1 MHPLELTRATW
12 KVRSRGTPF
21 RFDPVDESVVI
32 SDRLSRSSTK
42 YGPSV
47 SAGVATHA
55 GVATEL
61 AVGVVSD
68 AAEGEG
74 EPRAADGLRPV
85 HAATIAPKPTR
96 RAVRRE
102 TMDSNRDFT
111 PRQRHGM
118 DCAEPETFLG
128 IRSELGSVAIHQ
140 WRDVLAGSGQ
150 DFNAL
155 LKET

>member
-1 MHPLELTRATW
+1 M
-12 KVRSRGTPF
+12 
-21 RFDPVDESVVI
+21 
-32 SDRLSRSSTK
+32 
-42 YGPSV
+42 
-47 SAGVATHA
+47 
-55 GVATEL
+55 
-61 AVGVVSD
+61 
-68 AAEGEG
+68 
-74 EPRAADGLRPV
+74 